1 MLRVEQQVTTLREK
15 LEKVNELDVVK
26 KTLAKVSL
34 EHTEDRTKIS
44 SRLKDAIGKE
54 KNQWTGDLIELK
66 VKYNF
71 TGYK

>member
-54 KNQWTGDLIELK
+54 KNQWTEDLIELK